1 MESIIIYPENKK
13 QLSLL
18 KSLLEEMK
26 VRFKTEEDFVEL
38 ESWEKA
44 LIDKGLHDIKEGK
57 TVAQK
62 EVQNKARE
70 ICSK

>member
-13 QLSLL
+13 QFSLL

-26 VRFKTEEDFVEL
+26 VHFKTENEAVEL
-38 ESWEKA
+38 ENWQKE
-44 LIDKGLHDIKEGK
+44 LIDKGMQDVKEGK
-57 TVAQK
+57 TIAQK
-62 EVQNKARE
+62 EAQDKARE

>member
-26 VRFKTEEDFVEL
+26 VRFKTEEDVVEL
-38 ESWEKA
+38 ENWQKT
-44 LIDKGLHDIKEGK
+44 LVDKGLQDIKEGK
-57 TVAQK
+57 TVSQK
-62 EVQNKARE
+62 EVQNKASE

>member
-13 QLSLL
+13 QFSLL

-26 VRFKTEEDFVEL
+26 VHFKTENEAVEL
-38 ESWEKA
+38 ENWQKE
-44 LIDKGLHDIKEGK
+44 LIDKGMQDVKEGK
-57 TVAQK
+57 TIAQK
-62 EVQNKARE
+62 EVQDKARE

>member
-1 MESIIIYPENKK
+1 
-13 QLSLL
+13 
-18 KSLLEEMK
+18 MK
-26 VRFKTEEDFVEL
+26 VRFKTEEDVVDL

-57 TVAQK
+57 TVPQK

>member
-26 VRFKTEEDFVEL
+26 VHFKTENEAVEL
-38 ESWEKA
+38 ENWQKE
-44 LIDKGLHDIKEGK
+44 LIDKGMQDVKEGK
-57 TVAQK
+57 TIAQK
-62 EVQNKARE
+62 EVQDKARE

>member
-13 QLSLL
+13 QFSLL

-26 VRFKTEEDFVEL
+26 VHFKTENEAVEL
-38 ESWEKA
+38 ENWQKELIEKGMQ
-44 LIDKGLHDIKEGK
+44 DVKEGK
-57 TVAQK
+57 TIAQK
-62 EVQNKARE
+62 EVQDKARE